1 MPRFCGLKL
10 LSASLWVGAAGKEGS
25 AWKWSWCRSWW
36 QRPPS
41 SSAWTCLH
49 SPLDHRAML
58 PPQVGWCWRT
68 RSQLP
73 CNSMGW
79 KLAAAAA
86 VGEVNSQEECMIYPV
101 QGLWPQ
107 KFWWGLGARL
117 LCLSFSPPFFLCLVW
132 KSTNTLTVPL
142 CGLCQYM
149 DVHRWRRV
157 FNLFI

>member
-49 SPLDHRAML
+49 SPLHHRAML

-73 CNSMGW
+73 CSSMGW

-117 LCLSFSPPFFLCLVW
+117 LCSLLFS
-132 KSTNTLTVPL
+132 TVLPVPGMEIHKHINSAPL
-142 CGLCQYM
+142 WAVS
-149 DVHRWRRV
+149 VHGRT
-157 FNLFI
+157 

>member
-1 MPRFCGLKL
+1 MRKFSNWEAPWMPRFCWLKL

-49 SPLDHRAML
+49 SPLHHRAML

-101 QGLWPQ
+101 QGLVTPEVLVRTRSQ
-107 KFWWGLGARL
+107 TAL
-117 LCLSFSPPFFLCLVW
+117 FSPFL
-132 KSTNTLTVPL
+132 
-142 CGLCQYM
+142 
-149 DVHRWRRV
+149 HRSSCAWYG
-157 FNLFI
+157 NPQTH